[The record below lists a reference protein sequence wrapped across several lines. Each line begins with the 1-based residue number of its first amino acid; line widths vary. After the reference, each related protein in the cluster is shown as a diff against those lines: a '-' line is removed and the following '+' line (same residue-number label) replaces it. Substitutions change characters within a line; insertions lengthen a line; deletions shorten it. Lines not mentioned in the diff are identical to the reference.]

1 MTDVLTRLTTL
12 LRESGL
18 LTSITT
24 DDGFV
29 HGPATLSATGT
40 EVMVNVDPD
49 LEEDSDPDLPALV
62 AQVGRVLSM
71 PTTAWTALLDEIAT
85 EVEDAVGDVPV
96 ENDTDLRDDLAARSV
111 VVVPDAV
118 LIVFDA
124 PSQFPDAVVRVQL
137 DGDLGLEDLEI
148 AALHPEDPDDGTDT
162 VTFDSVDELLDH
174 LSENRD

>member
-12 LRESGL
+12 LQESGL

-29 HGPATLSATGT
+29 HGPATQSATGS

-49 LEEDSDPDLPALV
+49 LEEDPDPDLPALV

-71 PTTAWTALLDEIAT
+71 PATAWTALLDEIAT

-111 VVVPDAV
+111 VVFPDAV
-118 LIVFDA
+118 LIAFDA
-124 PSQFPDAVVRVQL
+124 PAQFPDAVVRVQL
-137 DGDLGLEDLEI
+137 DADLGLEDLEI
-148 AALHPEDPDDGTDT
+148 AALDAEDADDGIDT
-162 VTFDSVDELLDH
+162 VTFDSLDELLDH